1 MTNHDTPKTG
11 FMNPPEHTRF
21 KKGKSGNPQGRPR
34 KPKDLNT
41 VLQQVLNR
49 KVRIKDDE
57 RKMPIRDALIWTL
70 RGLALQGDKQALSLQ
85 RRIIEQ
91 AGLTQTKFKDPE
103 AKKEEILKALE
114 NMGIKVKRSEGD
126 K

>member
-1 MTNHDTPKTG
+1 MTDHDTPKTG

-41 VLQQVLNR
+41 LLQKVLNR
-49 KVRIKDDE
+49 KLRIKDDE
-57 RKMPIRDALIWTL
+57 RKIPIRDALIWKL
-70 RGLALQGDKQALSLQ
+70 RELALQGDKQAMTLQ

-91 AGLTQTKFKDPE
+91 AGLTRTDVDDPE
-103 AKKEEILKALE
+103 ATREKILKAFE
-114 NMGIKVKRSEGD
+114 NMGVKIDRSR
-126 K
+126 

>member
-1 MTNHDTPKTG
+1 MTDRDTPKTG

-34 KPKDLNT
+34 KPKDINT
-41 VLQQVLNR
+41 VLHQVLNR
-49 KVRIKDDE
+49 KVRVNNIE
-57 RKMPIRDALIWTL
+57 HKMPIRDALIWTL

-85 RRIIEQ
+85 RRIIEE
-91 AGLTQTKFKDPE
+91 ARLAQTDVTDPE
-103 AKKEEILKALE
+103 AKREKILKAFE
-114 NMGIKVKRSEGD
+114 NMGVKVNRSEGG

>member
-1 MTNHDTPKTG
+1 MTDPDTPKTG

-49 KVRIKDDE
+49 KVRIKDYE

-91 AGLTQTKFKDPE
+91 AGLAHVDRPSPE
-103 AKKEEILKALE
+103 EKKIEILRALE
-114 NMGIKVKRSEGD
+114 RMGVKVDWSR
-126 K
+126 